1 MEKDFRGYS
10 ARIVQ
15 ANKAASATHPGVKLG
30 RLCIAREIPV
40 SDVAEFFGVT
50 RMTIYK
56 WFKGVEQPRKQHIEK
71 IEETIAKFKKAVF
84 LD

>member
-15 ANKAASATHPGVKLG
+15 ANKAADATHPGVMLG
-30 RLCIAREIPV
+30 RLCIAKEIPV
-40 SDVAEFFGVT
+40 SHVAEFFGVT
-50 RMTIYK
+50 RMTVYK
-56 WFKGVEQPRKQHIEK
+56 WFKGTENPRKQHVGM
-71 IEETIAKFKKAVF
+71 IEETIASLKKTAT